1 MLVSGELAHLALCVD
16 GMMTG
21 VCLSLESWPSG
32 VDGMVTVVYLSPES
46 WASRRDV
53 LIGWGLCAAG
63 ASGAVGEGE
72 EPGPQPLQQTGPG
85 VPGENRASTRLR
97 IVHLAN

>member
-1 MLVSGELAHLALCVD
+1 M
-16 GMMTG
+16 
-21 VCLSLESWPSG
+21 SLESWPSG
-32 VDGMVTVVYLSPES
+32 VDGMVTVVYLSLES